1 MANAESTW
9 AARKLGAEGSAT
21 RAALID
27 AAHQLLL
34 EEGYAAVTSRKV
46 ASAANLKPQLV
57 HYYFR
62 SMEDLLLEVL
72 RRGAEQTKEHLTK
85 ILESDKPVRALHHF
99 IGDPRA
105 VTFTTEFAALAARS
119 EVIRTELK
127 RFGDEFRSMQTE
139 ALQRHLAKRGIQPKI
154 PPVLATV
161 LLVSMAN
168 TLVREAAFGMTMGH
182 AEAEAFIEEAL
193 RQFEETGDA
202 TSTVTFSHWPEKKSD

>member
-9 AARKLGAEGSAT
+9 SARKLGAEGSAT

-27 AAHQLLL
+27 AAQRLLL

-72 RRGAEQTKEHLTK
+72 RRSADQTKAHLAK
-85 ILESDKPVRALHHF
+85 VLESDKPLHALWDF
-99 IGDPRA
+99 LGDPRA
-105 VTFTTEFAALAARS
+105 VNFTTEMTAMATRSDAIRAELARYA
-119 EVIRTELK
+119 E
-127 RFGDEFRSMQTE
+127 EFRVMQTQ
-139 ALQRHLAKRGIQPKI
+139 ALERHLAQRGIEPKI

-161 LLVSMAN
+161 LMA
-168 TLVREAAFGMTMGH
+168 TMATLLVREAALGMTLGH
-182 AEAEAFIEEAL
+182 AEAEAFVEATL
-193 RQFEETGDA
+193 KQFEETGMSD
-202 TSTVTFSHWPEKKSD
+202 TVTFSKWPDKKPG